1 MTILVRELSVRVEI
15 DARSSTPPASTAQ
28 TQKQTPPKIQ
38 QRQALQQALRQCQE
52 YKRW

>member
-1 MTILVRELSVRVEI
+1 MTILIRELSVRVEI
-15 DARSSTPPASTAQ
+15 DARSSPPPVSTAQ
-28 TQKQTPPKIQ
+28 AQTQPKIQ